1 MAIVQTITCD
11 NGGTVRIANDCCAK
25 LTADEMERRRRAISR
40 AILEIDR
47 AVQTGGHNGESTK
60 EDRPAGAVEAR
71 PGV

>member
-11 NGGTVRIANDCCAK
+11 NGGTVRIADDCCAK
-25 LTADEMERRRRAISR
+25 MTADEMERRRRAISR